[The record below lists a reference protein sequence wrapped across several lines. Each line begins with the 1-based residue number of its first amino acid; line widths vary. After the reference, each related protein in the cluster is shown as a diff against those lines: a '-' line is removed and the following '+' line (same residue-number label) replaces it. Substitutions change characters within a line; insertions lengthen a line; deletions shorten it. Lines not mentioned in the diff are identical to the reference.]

1 MNENNLPQKY
11 KNSFL
16 SKFLIRIKSFFH
28 KDINKEHVINNR
40 EYKEDRIDN
49 KDLVFLEGLKVDVN
63 LKNNEYEK
71 KEFMKRLKEHPDIL
85 EKLSIG
91 RLELILQYYLDENE
105 KKRKLLKKLT
115 E

>member
-1 MNENNLPQKY
+1 MKENNLLQKY
-11 KNSFL
+11 KNSFF
-16 SKFLIRIKSFFH
+16 SKLLIKIKLFFC
-28 KDINKEHVINNR
+28 KDVNKELVINNR

-49 KDLVFLEGLKVDVN
+49 KDIVFLEGLKVDIN
-63 LKNNEYEK
+63 LKNNEYKK
-71 KEFMKRLKEHPDIL
+71 KEFMNRLKENPDIL

>member
-28 KDINKEHVINNR
+28 KDINKEHVINNI
-40 EYKEDRIDN
+40 EYKEDKIDN
-49 KDLVFLEGLKVDVN
+49 NKDVVFLEGLKVDVN

-71 KEFMKRLKEHPDIL
+71 KEFMNRLKENPDIIIFL
-85 EKLSIG
+85 G
-91 RLELILQYYLDENE
+91 VF
-105 KKRKLLKKLT
+105 
-115 E
+115 

>member
-1 MNENNLPQKY
+1 MKENNLLQKY
-11 KNSFL
+11 KNSFF
-16 SKFLIRIKSFFH
+16 SKLLIKIKLFFR
-28 KDINKEHVINNR
+28 KDVNKELVINNR

-49 KDLVFLEGLKVDVN
+49 KDIVFLEGLKVDIN
-63 LKNNEYEK
+63 LKNNEYKK
-71 KEFMKRLKEHPDIL
+71 KEFMNRLKENPDIL
-85 EKLSIG
+85 EKLSIS